1 MPEYLRDDLGVNPL
15 QQEKRCRRVPQVVE
29 PDQRQPGALKNR
41 HVLMARHVDPD
52 QWLPKLVAEDQVA
65 VAPRRASRQLFE
77 LLAGAMLQQ
86 CLYGERRQRHLAAAV
101 LRLWVGEDETSR
113 SLAHG
118 AAHLHVPRV
127 KVRVAPA

>member
-65 VAPRRASRQLFE
+65 VAPRPATRQLFE
-77 LLAGAMLQQ
+77 LLARANLPQ
-86 CLYGERRQRHLAAAV
+86 CPSCQRRHAPPSAAV
-101 LRLWVGEDETSR
+101 VR
-113 SLAHG
+113 SLGVG
-118 AAHLHVPRV
+118 AAKTLPPPHR
-127 KVRVAPA
+127 